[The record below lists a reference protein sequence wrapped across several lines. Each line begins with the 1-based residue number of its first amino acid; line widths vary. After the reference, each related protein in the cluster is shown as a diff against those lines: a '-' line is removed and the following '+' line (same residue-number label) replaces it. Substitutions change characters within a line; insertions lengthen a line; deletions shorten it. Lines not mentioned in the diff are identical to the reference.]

1 MLKFHY
7 DRLTTAQVIVGTR
20 LKNGFFGYS
29 LATDYWIV
37 SMFELNLK
45 NTVLRSILKF
55 HNDRLTTTQVIVGT
69 MLKKLVFWGIA

>member
-1 MLKFHY
+1 MFELNLKNTVLRSILKFHN
-7 DRLTTAQVIVGTR
+7 DWLIITQVIVGTR

-45 NTVLRSILKF
+45 NTVLR
-55 HNDRLTTTQVIVGT
+55 
-69 MLKKLVFWGIA
+69 GI

>member
-1 MLKFHY
+1 M
-7 DRLTTAQVIVGTR
+7 
-20 LKNGFFGYS
+20 GFFGYT

-45 NTVLRSILKF
+45 NTVLRSRLKV

-69 MLKKLVFWGIA
+69 RLKNREKMGFFNISRCYAELG